1 MVPPCKAPERM
12 PFQRSKLILRP
23 RFFLLC
29 TLVGVIAGGGAIVF
43 HYMCQLAQHL
53 FLGGLAGYYP
63 PHPAGEGPL
72 FAPFDVPF
80 RRYLLIVVPVLGGLL
95 SGWLVYTFAPEAEGD
110 GADAAIEAYHRRQGH
125 IRGRIP
131 VIKSLASALT
141 LGSGGSGGREGPIA
155 QIGAGFGSFLGRV
168 LRLSERER
176 RILLAAG
183 TGAGIG
189 SIFRAPLAGAL
200 FAAEVLYSEL
210 EFETEVIIPAGISS
224 VVAYCLFCLVFGWG
238 SLFHTPDIVFQDPLE
253 LFPYAVMALVLAAM
267 AILYVRTFY
276 GMQSYFRRLPIPD
289 VLKPALGGLGT
300 GIIGFLLP
308 PALGLGYGFI
318 QEILTGKV
326 ALGLMIALAFGKILA
341 TAFSIGSGGSAGVFG
356 PSVVI
361 GAAVGG
367 AMGEVFHALMPQV
380 VEHTTPY
387 AVVGMA
393 GFFAAASKAPISTII
408 FVSEMTGSY
417 HLLLPSLLVCSL
429 SFLVS
434 RGWTIYRQQVPTRL
448 DSPAHRGEFV
458 VDVLEDL
465 KVAEAYIP
473 KDLVKIPEETP
484 LRDLIKTIGET
495 DHFHYPVV
503 DKEGRVVGAV
513 SVDDVR
519 SVLLE
524 EGVYPLVI
532 AKDIAQPVTV
542 TVTPEENL
550 ASALRKFTMMD
561 TQGTPVEEIWVV
573 DSKDPNRI
581 LGVLTRRN
589 LLAAYTREM
598 ERRSRP

>member
-1 MVPPCKAPERM
+1 VVPPCKAPERM

-183 TGAGIG
+183 T
-189 SIFRAPLAGAL
+189 
-200 FAAEVLYSEL
+200 
-210 EFETEVIIPAGISS
+210 
-224 VVAYCLFCLVFGWG
+224 YCLFCLVFGWG